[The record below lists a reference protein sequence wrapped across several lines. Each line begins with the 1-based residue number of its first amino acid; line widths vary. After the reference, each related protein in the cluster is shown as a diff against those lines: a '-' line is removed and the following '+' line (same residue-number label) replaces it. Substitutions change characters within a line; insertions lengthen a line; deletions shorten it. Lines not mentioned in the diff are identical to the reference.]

1 MSEPYARIPDVN
13 QRVESDITQGYKRT
27 EAEHVARSDCDRW
40 VVPPPVRENLHY
52 PERTVAS
59 EFEQDDRVLVDKP

>member
-1 MSEPYARIPDVN
+1 MSEPYARVPDVD
-13 QRVESDITQGYKRT
+13 QRVESDIAQGYKARRPSMST
-27 EAEHVARSDCDRW
+27 RSDCDRW
-40 VVPPPVRENLHY
+40 VVPPPVRKNLHY